1 MSTSKT
7 KSKHLRCGSPA
18 VPAEDRG
25 GRRKCYE
32 EDFLIQLQMTA
43 KSIVGKIKVPEQ
55 RVADSQMSDESVI
68 DAQHVD
74 VDDSK

>member
-1 MSTSKT
+1 
-7 KSKHLRCGSPA
+7 
-18 VPAEDRG
+18 
-25 GRRKCYE
+25 
-32 EDFLIQLQMTA
+32 MTA
-43 KSIVGKIKVPEQ
+43 KSIAGKIKVPEQ